1 MLKLACYTKTF
12 ILIGLV
18 FMKLLSQRKFK
29 LTTLFMTLIM
39 LSVLFTTFILLFASY
54 QSEKQSLTNTYL
66 SLNSSK
72 AEKLSK
78 SVNSLFKSMRISL
91 QETSKF
97 LEENPELT
105 DEEIQKQL
113 ELLRNNSRYFNS
125 LSWVDETG
133 LLRNIAPISIGLKG
147 RYLTGTTKDVVDAK
161 KPMLTT
167 PYLSPS
173 GNMIVLMSEPLYDS
187 KGNYRGIIAGS
198 IYLQEQNVLNEILG
212 NDIIDENGSYYY
224 VIGPNG
230 KILFHP
236 DTGRIGE
243 VASGNPI
250 IPKILQGNSGMQSI
264 TNTQGVPM
272 FTSYN
277 YISETGWGVVQQ
289 TPVSYVDGLL
299 KEHIQN
305 LLLIILFPFLVSLI
319 VSLVFARKLAR
330 PFIVLADVVNQ
341 LGTDKQIQLPVFK
354 SHWNREADLLTKSLI
369 FAIKAVK
376 NNNNILQEEAMTD
389 ALTGLPNRKKLHKV
403 LKDLADE
410 GQLFT
415 LVAIDIDCFKSIN
428 DTFGHQEGDEVLKYL
443 AATVQSVI
451 RKNDGFFRFGGE
463 EFILLLPNTNSSDA
477 YYVMEKIRTTIAN
490 TLSPVGSTI
499 TISSGI
505 SEFPAHTVSLDEL
518 FLFADK
524 ALYQSKEDGR
534 NQTTIWVQDDKL

>member
-1 MLKLACYTKTF
+1 
-12 ILIGLV
+12 
-18 FMKLLSQRKFK
+18 MKLLSQRKFK

-125 LSWVDETG
+125 LSWIDETG

-147 RYLTGTTKDVVDAK
+147 NYLTGTTKDVVDAK

>member
-125 LSWVDETG
+125 LSWIDETG

-147 RYLTGTTKDVVDAK
+147 NYLTGTTKDVVDAK